1 MLRSV
6 MRGRARLTPDPIII
20 FGAPRSGTSYLNR
33 VVNEHPDA
41 YVSEEA
47 RLFTWVHHSLKVM
60 VEDSRFVRKH
70 QDLFIDHLRAN
81 YPELIRS
88 FYRDLRPTAR
98 YWGDKNPHYAS
109 PVHEGC
115 LETIS
120 ELFPGTRFI
129 HIIRDGR
136 DVVTS
141 LVRKGWADFERA
153 HHVWTTHVDIGSQF
167 CARFPDSCLEI
178 RYEDLVRD
186 DVAGAKRI
194 FEFLGIP
201 IHRRVVRFCRKQQ
214 RRRSLV
220 KKPTRDLRRDIAG
233 SDWGLVF
240 ATDQK
245 LRSMDLLGDH
255 LVRLGYET
263 EPSVRDAKEKL
274 ARQSGFV
281 PAHPIREVIR
291 RAVPGDATVIV
302 MSNGDEELIPAMDGR
317 RVLLFP
323 QQEGGH
329 NVALGLDA
337 IGSDAASGLEELQ
350 ASGGS
355 FLLVPSSAY
364 GWLDQRKDFLRHVD
378 ANYRRIWADDHCL
391 IYELIRDERGSTQEA
406 RSHAGSSLGYPKPA
420 GADGM
425 PAEQVP
431 PSPQRRP

>member
-1 MLRSV
+1 
-6 MRGRARLTPDPIII
+6 MRGRSKLASDPIII

-33 VVNEHPDA
+33 VVNEHPDI

-47 RLFTWVHHSLKVM
+47 RLFTWVHHSLKVL
-60 VEDSRFVRKH
+60 VEDSSFVRKH
-70 QDLFIDHLRAN
+70 QDLFVAHLRAE

-88 FYRDLRPTAR
+88 FYRDLRPNAR
-98 YWGDKNPHYAS
+98 YWGDKNPHYAA
-109 PVHEGC
+109 PEHEGC

-153 HHVWTTHVDIGSQF
+153 HNVWTTHVDIGSQF
-167 CARFPDSCLEI
+167 AARFPDTCLEI

-186 DVAGAKRI
+186 DVAGARRI

-201 IHRRVVRFCRKQQ
+201 IHRRVVKFCRKQQ

-220 KKPTRDLRRDIAG
+220 KKPTRDVRRDIAG
-233 SDWGLVF
+233 SDWGRVF

-245 LRSMDLLGDH
+245 LRSMDLFGDH

-263 EPSVRDAKEKL
+263 EASVRDAKEEL
-274 ARQSGFV
+274 ARHSGSV

-291 RAVPGDATVIV
+291 RAVPADATVIV
-302 MSNGDEELIPAMDGR
+302 MSNGDEELISAMDGR
-317 RVLLFP
+317 RVLHFP

-329 NVALGLDA
+329 NVPLGLDA
-337 IGSDAASGLEELQ
+337 IGSHASASLAKLQ
-350 ASGGS
+350 AGGGN

-364 GWLDQRKDFLRHVD
+364 RWLDQRKDVLRHVD

-391 IYELIRDERGSTQEA
+391 IYELTGDERKSTKEA
-406 RSHAGSSLGYPKPA
+406 RSHARIS
-420 GADGM
+420 
-425 PAEQVP
+425 E
-431 PSPQRRP
+431 